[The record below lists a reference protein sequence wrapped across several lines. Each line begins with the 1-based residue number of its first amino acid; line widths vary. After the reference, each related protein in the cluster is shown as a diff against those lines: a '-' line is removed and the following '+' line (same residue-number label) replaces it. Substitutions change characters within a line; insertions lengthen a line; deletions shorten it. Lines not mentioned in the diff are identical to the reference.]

1 MSPVYIQKLEKNVL
15 NLHKIKQ
22 RITIRLFDCIKRE
35 RQPMQ
40 KCVIGSVNKFV
51 VLNNSD
57 VQCQQLCN
65 YYSNRAPNI
74 FNQEKTI
81 GSEQYLFK
89 SVKSVVWA
97 SLAFELDWK
106 NSGKRFSTCFWTTS
120 AKCPWHWM
128 DSALEFW
135 GVSRTYFGKEAS
147 WHCLKQYSTQEM
159 SIVESNCTFLCWILP
174 HDADILSYAECRSW
188 LKSFWLNR

>member
-1 MSPVYIQKLEKNVL
+1 MSPVYIQKSEKNVL

-22 RITIRLFDCIKRE
+22 RITIRLFDCIQRE
-35 RQPMQ
+35 RQPIQ
-40 KCVIGSVNKFV
+40 KCVIGSLDKFV

-65 YYSNRAPNI
+65 YYSNWAPNI

-81 GSEQYLFK
+81 GSEQYLCK
-89 SVKSVVWA
+89 CVKSVVWA

-106 NSGKRFSTCFWTTS
+106 NSGKRYSTRFWTTS

-147 WHCLKQYSTQEM
+147 WHCLQQYSTQEM
-159 SIVESNCTFLCWILP
+159 SIVEANCTFLCWILP
-174 HDADILSYAECRSW
+174 HDADILS
-188 LKSFWLNR
+188 